1 MAFRRTVRFNS
12 GVARGARRQ
21 VDWAIAFT
29 NTTFTS
35 LAAATTVNLGGGLA
49 LSAIS
54 NEPFTIIRM
63 RGVLGISQSQVAAD
77 QEQCGA
83 IGVVPVQLRAAVAG
97 VGSMPRPGTDPLADY
112 MLYQQ
117 FTQKSEFISGTGVE
131 TKSAELYTLDSKAM
145 RRIDQPGEMSLAVL
159 VENLSATAILH
170 SLQMRVLVKFS

>member
-1 MAFRRTVRFNS
+1 MAFRRQSRVLA

-21 VDWAIAFT
+21 VDWAVALT

-49 LSAIS
+49 LSTIS
-54 NEPFTIIRM
+54 NEPFTIIRI
-63 RGVLGISQSQVAAD
+63 RGVLGIAQSQVAAD

-83 IGVVPVQLRAAVAG
+83 IGVVPVQLRAAAAG
-97 VGSMPRPGTDPLADY
+97 VGSMPRPGTDPLADF

-117 FTQKSEFISGTGVE
+117 FCQKSEFIDASGVE
-131 TKSAELYTLDSKAM
+131 TKSAQLYTLDSKSM
-145 RRIDQPGEMSLAVL
+145 RRIDQPAEMSLAFL

-170 SLQMRVLVKFS
+170 SLQVRVLVKFS